1 MPRYIRAWFYV
12 LLVSALMLTSITA
25 SANGNRG
32 QFMVSVTVIREC
44 RVALQDL
51 TVATTPANHRSTT
64 IKGAVALSCSRNTD
78 YAVSFSSGAD
88 PAGTRPLATV
98 AGVGNGATQ
107 VMPVYSRMPIR
118 QDTPDG
124 RQAETLV
131 MTIIY

>member
-12 LLVSALMLTSITA
+12 LSASVLMLTSIAA
-25 SANGNRG
+25 SANGSRG
-32 QFMVSVTVIREC
+32 QFMVSVTVIRKC

-51 TVATTPANHRSTT
+51 TIATTSANRRSTA
-64 IKGAVALSCSRNTD
+64 IKGAVALSCSRNTG

-118 QDTPDG
+118 QGTPEAS
-124 RQAETLV
+124 QAETLV
-131 MTIIY
+131 MTITY